1 MDYLEYEKSY
11 VGQLRKKIG
20 NDLLIVPTVCAVIPN
35 AQGEILFIR
44 RSDDGSWGMPAGS
57 IEINDSISDCLIRE
71 VREET
76 GLEVLEAQ
84 PMAIYS
90 EPRFAFT
97 TFYGGKHQM
106 FSVVFLVTKWA
117 GQLITQTDE
126 TVDARFF
133 SLTGLPTIPDPYP
146 EILQDYQ
153 QFEGKLILK

>member
-1 MDYLEYEKSY
+1 MAYLEYEKSY
-11 VGQLRKKIG
+11 VGQLREKIG
-20 NDLLIVPTVCAVIPN
+20 NDILIVPTVRAVIPN

-57 IEINDSISDCLIRE
+57 IELNESISDCLQRE

-97 TFYGGKHQM
+97 TCFGGKHQM
-106 FSVVFLVTKWA
+106 FSVVFIVTKWT
-117 GQLITQTDE
+117 GQLTTQTDE
-126 TVDARFF
+126 TIDARFF
-133 SLTGLPTIPDPYP
+133 SLNNLPPIPELYQ
-146 EILQDYQ
+146 ETLQDYQ
-153 QFEGKLILK
+153 KFYGKFILK

>member
-76 GLEVLEAQ
+76 GLEVLEA
-84 PMAIYS
+84 
-90 EPRFAFT
+90 
-97 TFYGGKHQM
+97 
-106 FSVVFLVTKWA
+106 
-117 GQLITQTDE
+117 
-126 TVDARFF
+126 
-133 SLTGLPTIPDPYP
+133 
-146 EILQDYQ
+146 
-153 QFEGKLILK
+153 